1 MHSVKVPY
9 INLKEQ
15 HRTLRK
21 DILSS
26 VDRIL
31 KDCDFV
37 LGDDVR
43 KLEERFAKY
52 CGTRFAVGVNSGTD
66 ALFLALKIAG
76 VGPGDEVITVPNSFL
91 ATATATVAL
100 GAKHVFADVSE
111 DMNLDP
117 AQFRAKI
124 TSKTK
129 AVIPVHLTG

>member
-1 MHSVKVPY
+1 MQSIKVPC

-15 HRTLRK
+15 HRVLRK

-66 ALFLALKIAG
+66 ALFLAMKVVG
-76 VGPGDEVITVPNSFL
+76 VGPGDEVITAPNSFL
-91 ATATATVAL
+91 ASASSIAAL
-100 GAKHVFADVSE
+100 GAKPVFADAGE
-111 DMNLDP
+111 DMNID
-117 AQFRAKI
+117 
-124 TSKTK
+124 
-129 AVIPVHLTG
+129 